1 MRVHQ
6 YTSLAAFLAVAATGA
21 AAQTPSPAAAQAT
34 PIVSATNPNQWFA
47 SAFVGSNYGATAES
61 SSVDFCGAV
70 GYLWNRMV
78 GGELL
83 ASFAPSFHLT
93 NALLASAP
101 NVNTYMAN
109 VIAAV
114 PLGSDGQWQPFVS
127 GGLGAVQLRS
137 DMFNVANSPA
147 AGSVSAN
154 DAKFGGDVGFGIMG
168 YAANVGLR
176 ADVRYFRTRSSTNAN
191 PASTADAFASN
202 LLSGLDFWRANI
214 GVAVRW

>member
-6 YTSLAAFLAVAATGA
+6 SATLAAVLALAATGA
-21 AAQTPSPAAAQAT
+21 AAQTPPAASAQAA
-34 PIVSATNPNQWFA
+34 PILGTTNPNQWFA
-47 SAFVGSNYGATAES
+47 SAFIGSNYGATAEG
-61 SSVDFCGAV
+61 SSVDFGGAV

-93 NALLASAP
+93 NALLASSP

-127 GGLGAVQLRS
+127 AGLGAVQLRS
-137 DMFNVANSPA
+137 DVFNVADNPA

-176 ADVRYFRTRSSTNAN
+176 ADVRYFRTRSSTNTN

-214 GVAVRW
+214 GVALRW